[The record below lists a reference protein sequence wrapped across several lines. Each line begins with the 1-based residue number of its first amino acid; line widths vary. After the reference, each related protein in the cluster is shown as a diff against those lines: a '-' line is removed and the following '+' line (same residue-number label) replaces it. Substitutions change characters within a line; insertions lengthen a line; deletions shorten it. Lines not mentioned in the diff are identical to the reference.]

1 MGIGRRARRARVA
14 GAPGAIAAAIACFA
28 VALWA
33 STPVWADVALDTRLK
48 SLETQLR
55 CLVCQNQ
62 TLAESNA
69 PLAED
74 LRKEVRE
81 LAVSG
86 KSDDEIRAYL
96 VARYGD
102 FVLYKPPVKPTT
114 YLLWFGPFL
123 LLACGVVV
131 WWMVVRRRTAH
142 AADAAEATDVTAG
155 TGTLARA
162 HALLDDGDPDPKI
175 R

>member
-1 MGIGRRARRARVA
+1 MKQLVA
-14 GAPGAIAAAIACFA
+14 GAACGVAACSADAGGRSR
-28 VALWA
+28 
-33 STPVWADVALDTRLK
+33 STARLK
-48 SLETQLR
+48 ALENELR

-81 LAVSG
+81 LAVAG
-86 KSDDEIRAYL
+86 KSDDDIRAYL

-102 FVLYKPPVKPTT
+102 FVLYKPPVKSTT

-123 LLACGVVV
+123 LLAGGVIVWFVV
-131 WWMVVRRRTAH
+131 LRRR
-142 AADAAEATDVTAG
+142 AAMDARTDLATNEDVAQS
-155 TGTLARA
+155 TGSAASRARE
-162 HALLDDGDPDPKI
+162 LLDE
-175 R
+175 

>member
-1 MGIGRRARRARVA
+1 MKHPPTPAPLAAPR
-14 GAPGAIAAAIACFA
+14 GAAAAIACL
-28 VALWA
+28 VVVL
-33 STPVWADVALDTRLK
+33 STAAPAWSNLALDTRLK

-62 TLAESNA
+62 TLAESEA

-86 KSDDEIRAYL
+86 KSDDQIRAYL

-102 FVLYKPPVKPTT
+102 FVLYKPPVKPRT
-114 YLLWFGPFL
+114 YVLWFGPFL

-131 WWMVVRRRTAH
+131 WWIVVRRRPARKDATMAPTASADDDALAH
-142 AADAAEATDVTAG
+142 A
-155 TGTLARA
+155 R
-162 HALLDDGDPDPKI
+162 ALLDE
-175 R
+175 

>member
-1 MGIGRRARRARVA
+1 MTRYRL
-14 GAPGAIAAAIACFA
+14 A
-28 VALWA
+28 VALLAVALLAA
-33 STPVWADVALDTRLK
+33 STAWADDALEARLK

-74 LRKEVRE
+74 LRHEVRE

-86 KSDDEIRAYL
+86 KSDDEIRGYL

-102 FVLYKPPVKPTT
+102 FVLYKPPIKPTT

-123 LLACGVVV
+123 LLACGVIV
-131 WWMVVRRRTAH
+131 WFSVLRRRAKTNA
-142 AADAAEATDVTAG
+142 
-155 TGTLARA
+155 TGTAAPSAAAARA
-162 HALLDDGDPDPKI
+162 RAVLDE
-175 R
+175 